1 MIKITNWEQ
10 SKDLIKPIRYQVF
23 VVEQG
28 IPEAE
33 EWDDDDA
40 MAIHAMAI
48 SNQEVIGTGRL
59 IMIGTVAKIG
69 RLSILK
75 SRRAEGFGKAILRQ
89 LIETG
94 KEKGVQ
100 EFILHAQVH
109 AIDFYLRELTLQV
122 SELYSSTHK
131 GGSLG
136 NHPRRANF
144 LVRRER
150 KLIFRPCSRAPIIN
164 LILQRILKYLSAIL
178 VR

>member
-10 SKDLIKPIRYQVF
+10 STDLIKPIRYQVF

-33 EWDDDDA
+33 EWDSDDA

-59 IMIGTVAKIG
+59 IMIGDVAKIG

-109 AIDFYLRELTLQV
+109 AIDFYLREGFQAEGDFFDEVDIPHQKMVLRV
-122 SELYSSTHK
+122 
-131 GGSLG
+131 
-136 NHPRRANF
+136 
-144 LVRRER
+144 
-150 KLIFRPCSRAPIIN
+150 
-164 LILQRILKYLSAIL
+164 
-178 VR
+178 

>member
-33 EWDDDDA
+33 EWDSDDSI
-40 MAIHAMAI
+40 AIHALAI
-48 SNQEVIGTGRL
+48 SNQEAIGTGRL
-59 IMIGTVAKIG
+59 IISGAIAKIG
-69 RLSILK
+69 RLAILK
-75 SRRAEGFGKAILRQ
+75 PRRAEGFGQAILRQ

-109 AIDFYLRELTLQV
+109 ALDFYLREGFKPEGDFFDEVDIPHQKMVLRL
-122 SELYSSTHK
+122 
-131 GGSLG
+131 
-136 NHPRRANF
+136 
-144 LVRRER
+144 
-150 KLIFRPCSRAPIIN
+150 
-164 LILQRILKYLSAIL
+164 
-178 VR
+178 

>member
-23 VVEQG
+23 VVEQN

-33 EWDDDDA
+33 EWDDDDFIA
-40 MAIHAMAI
+40 MHALAI

-59 IMIGTVAKIG
+59 IIDGAVAKIG

-75 SRRAEGFGKAILRQ
+75 PRRAEGFGKAILRQ

-100 EFILHAQVH
+100 EFTLHAQVH
-109 AIDFYLRELTLQV
+109 ALEFYLREGFNPAGDFFDEV
-122 SELYSSTHK
+122 DIPH
-131 GGSLG
+131 
-136 NHPRRANF
+136 
-144 LVRRER
+144 
-150 KLIFRPCSRAPIIN
+150 
-164 LILQRILKYLSAIL
+164 QRMVLRL
-178 VR
+178 